1 MTKTNPACKSRKAA
15 ILPML
20 AVSMVALVGII
31 ALAVDI
37 GILAQTKSQIQS
49 AADAAAL
56 SGSRGLTGDTTTDN
70 NRAAVN
76 GLALST
82 VQASTIMGKSLQ
94 ASQLTTQVGYYNYDA
109 VLGKFQT
116 VFTGSKPATENWST
130 VKSNI
135 TFSQPTSLAKFF
147 NYSAFSA
154 TATATA
160 VHRPR
165 DLAIILD
172 FSGSMRFNSLPAY
185 PPLRGLISG
194 SMNPDPN
201 IPRFGPWQTNTDKMQ
216 RSASAIYRDTDGD
229 YAPNNHTIE
238 TNDGPPIVKDFYC
251 KQQADGSYINAFYR
265 PLSPYNWRTAPGNF
279 ALPAPDNF
287 QTQADTPVQFTS
299 STTGMGGDRWPK
311 IDGFQNGSGGIR
323 PVPNNTGPPY
333 ASTVQQ
339 YVFNNTT
346 LQPNSHAKNVA
357 FEAAGYTDFQGF
369 TMGPGYYG
377 KTFYMW
383 PPDPRPGRDWRK
395 KFFVYGS
402 DSTTPCDDNA
412 LLFDTSTRLFRTAS
426 TSSYKI
432 NYTAVMNWI
441 NSGPKVFPD
450 NMRAGRVLYYSAIPT
465 TIPISGGSDDQ
476 KFWRA
481 YIDYVIG
488 AGNQDEILYG
498 QRTGAY
504 GTAKITS
511 KSSLTASTKPYMHY
525 NDNPIHPHLNF
536 WFGPVSFLS
545 FLSDYRIGRNWL
557 PGTAHESA
565 TWQLKAGIQSALVDI
580 QKNHPND
587 QAALIYFSTLNNYNV
602 ARVPMGKDFTRMKNA
617 LFYPFSLLN
626 NLNDPNAE
634 IRPYGSSFNTS
645 YLGTISNSGG
655 IAFGQWNDQT
665 LGNVPNAGNGTNP
678 DMAFMVAYNEFSS
691 ATGFNGRKGAQKM
704 IIFETDGQPNSH
716 ANETFQGGGAY
727 LSKFINISD
736 APNSATSDAD
746 YYALNTLQTVC
757 NLTTANPN
765 GYSTIKNPVK
775 VHSIAFGQLFETT
788 GPATSAAMTFLVNC
802 QIKGKTSPAGST
814 TLNSEK
820 IITGTYTQRIE
831 KIRSAFERV
840 LQDGIQITLV
850 E

>member
-1 MTKTNPACKSRKAA
+1 MTNITLRNKTRKAA

-37 GILAQTKSQIQS
+37 GILAQTKSQLQS
-49 AADAAAL
+49 VADAAAL
-56 SGSRGLTGDTTTDN
+56 SGSRGLTGDAGTDN
-70 NRAAVN
+70 NKNAVN
-76 GLALST
+76 GLVLST
-82 VQASTIMGKSLQ
+82 IQASTIMGQTLQ

-116 VFTGSKPATENWST
+116 IFTGSKPATENWSA
-130 VKSNI
+130 VKTDVS
-135 TFSQPTSLAKFF
+135 FSQPTSLANFF

-172 FSGSMRFNSLPAY
+172 YSGSMRFNSIPAY
-185 PPLRGLISG
+185 PTNGSISG

-201 IPRFGPWQTNTDKMQ
+201 IPRFGPWSTITSVMQ
-216 RSASAIYRDTDGD
+216 RTTQNGD
-229 YAPNNHTIE
+229 SAPNNHTIE

-251 KQQADGSYINAFYR
+251 KQADGSYINAFYR
-265 PLSPYNWRTAPGNF
+265 PLSPYNWRTTSTNF

-287 QTQADTPVQFTS
+287 QDQSNTPVQFTS
-299 STTGMGGDRWPK
+299 SSTGMGGDRWPK
-311 IDGFQNGSGGIR
+311 TNGYNLGA
-323 PVPNNTGPPY
+323 VPNNTGSPY

-339 YVFNNTT
+339 YVSGNTT
-346 LQPNSHAKNVA
+346 AQANSHAKNVA
-357 FEAAGYTDFQGF
+357 FESAGYTDFQGF

-383 PPDPRPGRDWRK
+383 PPDPRAANDWRK
-395 KFFVYGS
+395 KFFFYGS
-402 DSTTPCDDNA
+402 NSTTPCDDNS
-412 LLFDTSTRLFRTAS
+412 LLFSTNNGKFRTAS
-426 TSSYKI
+426 TTSYKI

-450 NMRAGRVLYYSAIPT
+450 NMRAGRVLYYDSIPT
-465 TIPISGGSDDQ
+465 TIPDTGGTLDQ

-488 AGNQDEILYG
+488 AGNQTQILYG
-498 QRTGAY
+498 QNATAY
-504 GTAKITS
+504 GTTKITA
-511 KSSLTASTKPYMHY
+511 KASLTASPAPYMHY
-525 NDNPIHPHLNF
+525 NDNPIHPRLNF

-557 PGTAHESA
+557 PGTSHESA
-565 TWQLKAGIQSALVDI
+565 TWQLKAGIQSAIVDI

-587 QAALIYFSTLNNYNV
+587 QAALIYFSTLDNYNV
-602 ARVPMGKDFTRMKNA
+602 ARVPMGKDYTRMSNA
-617 LFYPFSLLN
+617 LFYPYSLLDS
-626 NLNDPNAE
+626 LSDPNAE

-645 YLGTISNSGG
+645 YLGTISSNG
-655 IAFGQWNDQT
+655 IDAGQWDNKSS
-665 LGNVPNAGNGTNP
+665 GEIPNADGGTDP
-678 DMAFMVAYNEFSS
+678 EMSFMAAYNQFSS
-691 ATGFNGRKGAQKM
+691 ATGFNGRKGANKM
-704 IIFETDGQPNSH
+704 IIFETDGQPTSNASG
-716 ANETFQGGGAY
+716 TFQSGGAY
-727 LSKFINISD
+727 LSKFTSIAD
-736 APNSATSDAD
+736 AGSSGADATS
-746 YYALNTLQTVC
+746 ALNTLQYVC
-757 NLTTANPN
+757 NLTTANPS
-765 GYSTIKNPVK
+765 GYSTIKNPVS
-775 VHSIAFGQLFETT
+775 VHSIAFGQLFETNSTST
-788 GPATSAAMTFLVNC
+788 GTAAAMDFLVKC
-802 QIKGKTSPAGST
+802 QIKGNTSPTGAT

-820 IITGTYTQRIE
+820 IIIGNYNERIE

-840 LQDGIQITLV
+840 LQSGIQITLI

>member
-1 MTKTNPACKSRKAA
+1 MTKTNTACKSRKAA

-20 AVSMVALVGII
+20 AISMVALIGII

-56 SGSRGLTGDTTTDN
+56 SGSRGLTGDTKTDN

-109 VLGKFQT
+109 ASGKFQT

-135 TFSQPTSLAKFF
+135 TFSQPASFAKFF

-185 PPLRGLISG
+185 DYFGPISG

-201 IPRFGPWQTNTDKMQ
+201 IPRFGPWSTITSVMQ
-216 RSASAIYRDTDGD
+216 RTTQYIDI
-229 YAPNNHTIE
+229 APNNHTIE

-251 KQQADGSYINAFYR
+251 KQADGSYINAFDR

-279 ALPAPDNF
+279 ALPAPDDNF
-287 QTQADTPVQFTS
+287 QTQSNTPVQFTS

-311 IDGFQNGSGGIR
+311 TNGYNLA
-323 PVPNNTGPPY
+323 VPNNTGTPY

-339 YVFNNTT
+339 YVFGDTQARANT
-346 LQPNSHAKNVA
+346 HAKNVA

-383 PPDPRPGRDWRK
+383 PPDPRAANDWRK
-395 KFFVYGS
+395 KFFFKGS
-402 DSTTPCDDNA
+402 DSTTPCDDNS
-412 LLFDTSTRLFRTAS
+412 LLFSTFSATLGQFRTAS
-426 TSSYKI
+426 TSSYEI

-450 NMRAGRVLYYSAIPT
+450 NLRAGRVLYYSAIPT

-488 AGNQDEILYG
+488 AENQENILYG
-498 QRTGAY
+498 KNTTAY
-504 GTAKITS
+504 GTTKITS
-511 KSSLTASTKPYMHY
+511 KFSINSGRNSTTNPAPYMHY
-525 NDNPIHPHLNF
+525 NDNPIHPRLNF

-545 FLSDYRIGRNWL
+545 FLSDYRIFRNWL

-565 TWQLKAGIQSALVDI
+565 TWQLKAGIQSALVEI

-602 ARVPMGKDFTRMKNA
+602 ARVPMGKDFTRMSNA
-617 LFYPFSLLN
+617 LFYPYSLLDRLSEN
-626 NLNDPNAE
+626 PPAE
-634 IRPYGSSFNTS
+634 IPPYGPSFNTS
-645 YLGTISNSGG
+645 YLGTISSTNG
-655 IAFGQWNDQT
+655 IDGGQWDNKSSAEI
-665 LGNVPNAGNGTNP
+665 PNADGGTDP
-678 DMAFMVAYNEFSS
+678 EMAFMVAYNEFSS
-691 ATGFNGRKGAQKM
+691 ATGFNGRKGANKM
-704 IIFETDGQPNSH
+704 IIFETDGVPNQN
-716 ANETFQGGGAY
+716 ANGTFQSGGAY
-727 LSKFINISD
+727 FSKFTGIVNAGSSGAD
-736 APNSATSDAD
+736 ATS
-746 YYALNTLQTVC
+746 ALNTLQTVC
-757 NLTTANPN
+757 NLTSANPT
-765 GYSTIKNPVK
+765 GYSTIKNPVS
-775 VHSIAFGQLFETT
+775 VHCIAFGQLFETT
-788 GPATSAAMTFLVNC
+788 GPDTGAAMTFLVNC

-831 KIRSAFERV
+831 KIRSAFEKV
-840 LQDGIQITLV
+840 LQSGIQITLV

>member
-1 MTKTNPACKSRKAA
+1 
-15 ILPML
+15 ML

-56 SGSRGLTGDTTTDN
+56 SGSRGLTGDTKTDN

-82 VQASTIMGKSLQ
+82 VQASTIMGKTLQ
-94 ASQLTTQVGYYNYDA
+94 ANQLTTQVGYYNYDA

-135 TFSQPTSLAKFF
+135 TFSQPASFAKFF

-172 FSGSMRFNSLPAY
+172 FSGSMRFNSLPVY
-185 PPLRGLISG
+185 PHTGGAIIG

-201 IPRFGPWQTNTDKMQ
+201 IPKFGPWSTITSVMQ
-216 RSASAIYRDTDGD
+216 RTNEYIHPGTQEHF
-229 YAPNNHTIE
+229 APNNHTIE

-251 KQQADGSYINAFYR
+251 KQADGSYINAFYR

-311 IDGFQNGSGGIR
+311 TNGYKLGA
-323 PVPNNTGPPY
+323 VPNNTGPPY

-339 YVFNNTT
+339 YVSGNTT
-346 LQPNSHAKNVA
+346 AQPNSHAKNVA
-357 FEAAGYTDFQGF
+357 FEAAGYTNFQGF

-383 PPDPRPGRDWRK
+383 PPDPRPNRDWRK
-395 KFFVYGS
+395 KFFLDAS
-402 DSTTPCDDNA
+402 DGTPCDDNS
-412 LLFDTSTRLFRTAS
+412 LLFSNASATLGQFRTAS

-450 NMRAGRVLYYSAIPT
+450 NLRAGRVLYYSAIPT
-465 TIPISGGSDDQ
+465 TIPNSGGTDDQ
-476 KFWRA
+476 RFWRA

-488 AGNQDEILYG
+488 AGNQTQILYG
-498 QRTGAY
+498 QRTTAY
-504 GTAKITS
+504 GTTKITS
-511 KSSLTASTKPYMHY
+511 KSSINSGRTNSSTTAPYMHY
-525 NDNPIHPHLNF
+525 NDNPMHPRLNF

-545 FLSDYRIGRNWL
+545 FLSDFRIGRNWL

-587 QAALIYFSTLNNYNV
+587 QAALIYFSDINNYNV
-602 ARVPMGKDFTRMKNA
+602 ARIPMGKDFTRMKNA

-655 IAFGQWNDQT
+655 IVAGQWDDKT
-665 LGNVPNAGNGTNP
+665 LGNVPNADNRTNP

-691 ATGFNGRKGAQKM
+691 VTGFNGRKGTQKM
-704 IIFETDGQPNSH
+704 IIFETDGAPTKH
-716 ANETFQGGGAY
+716 ANRTFQGGGAY

-736 APNSATSDAD
+736 APGSAASDAD
-746 YYALNTLQTVC
+746 NYALNTLQIVC
-757 NLTTANPN
+757 NLTTANLS

-788 GPATSAAMTFLVNC
+788 GPATSAAMAFLVNC

>member
-1 MTKTNPACKSRKAA
+1 MTKIKFIKKARKAA

-20 AVSMVALVGII
+20 AISMVALVGMI

-37 GILAQTKSQIQS
+37 GILAQTKSQLQS

-56 SGSRGLTGDTTTDN
+56 SGSRGLTGDISTDN

-76 GLALST
+76 GLALNTIQASKIMGQT
-82 VQASTIMGKSLQ
+82 VQASQM
-94 ASQLTTQVGYYNYDA
+94 TTQVGYYNYDA

-116 VFTGSKPATENWST
+116 IFTGSKPATENWSA
-130 VKSNI
+130 VKTDV

-154 TATATA
+154 TASATA

-172 FSGSMRFNSLPAY
+172 YSGSMRFNSIPAY
-185 PPLRGLISG
+185 PLNNSISG

-201 IPRFGPWQTNTDKMQ
+201 IPRFGPWSTITSVMQ
-216 RSASAIYRDTDGD
+216 RTTQYSDSFGD
-229 YAPNNHTIE
+229 NAPNNHTIE
-238 TNDGPPIVKDFYC
+238 TDDGPPIVKDFYC
-251 KQQADGSYINAFYR
+251 KQADGSYISAFHR
-265 PLSPYNWRTAPGNF
+265 PLTPYNWRTTPTNF

-287 QTQADTPVQFTS
+287 QTQSNTPVQFTS
-299 STTGMGGDRWPK
+299 SSTGMGGDRWPK
-311 IDGFQNGSGGIR
+311 TNGYNLGA
-323 PVPNNTGPPY
+323 VPNNTGSPY

-339 YVFNNTT
+339 YVSGNTT
-346 LQPNSHAKNVA
+346 AQANSHAKNGA
-357 FEAAGYTDFQGF
+357 FESAGYTDFQGF

-383 PPDPRPGRDWRK
+383 PPDPRAANDWRK
-395 KFFVYGS
+395 KFFFYGS
-402 DSTTPCDDNA
+402 NSTTPCDDNS

-432 NYTAVMNWI
+432 NYTAVINWL

-465 TIPISGGSDDQ
+465 TIPDTGGDPDQ
-476 KFWRA
+476 RFWRA

-488 AGNQDEILYG
+488 ARNQTQILYG
-498 QRTGAY
+498 QNTTAY
-504 GTAKITS
+504 GTARITA
-511 KSSLTASTKPYMHY
+511 KASLTAATKPYMHY
-525 NDNPIHPHLNF
+525 NDNPIHPRLNF

-580 QKNHPND
+580 KKNHPND
-587 QAALIYFSTLNNYNV
+587 QAALIYFSTLSEYNV
-602 ARVPMGKDFTRMKNA
+602 ARVPMGKNFTRMNNA
-617 LFYPFSLLN
+617 LFYPYSLLDSLGN
-626 NLNDPNAE
+626 PNAE
-634 IRPYGSSFNTS
+634 IRPYDNNFNSISS
-645 YLGTISNSGG
+645 GEI
-655 IAFGQWNDQT
+655 
-665 LGNVPNAGNGTNP
+665 PNADGGTDP
-678 DMAFMVAYNEFSS
+678 QMAFMVAYNEFSS
-691 ATGFNGRKGAQKM
+691 ATGFNGRKGANKM
-704 IIFETDGQPNSH
+704 IIFETDGNPTFKNS
-716 ANETFQGGGAY
+716 ATFQPGGAY
-727 LSKFINISD
+727 FSKFTAFTD
-736 APNSATSDAD
+736 AVSSSTASTE
-746 YYALNTLQTVC
+746 ALNTLQHVC
-757 NLTTANPN
+757 NLTTANPT
-765 GYSTIKNPVK
+765 GFSTIKNPVS
-775 VHSIAFGQLFETT
+775 VHSIAFGQLFETNSTST
-788 GPATSAAMTFLVNC
+788 GTAAAMDFLVKC
-802 QIKGKTSPAGST
+802 QIKGNTSPTGAT

-820 IITGTYTQRIE
+820 IIIGNYNERIE

-840 LQDGIQITLV
+840 LQSGIQITLI

>member
-1 MTKTNPACKSRKAA
+1 MTKISLINRSRKAA
-15 ILPML
+15 IVPLL
-20 AVSMVALVGII
+20 AVSMVALIGII

-37 GILAQTKSQIQS
+37 GILAQTKSQLQS

-56 SGSRGLTGDTTTDN
+56 SGSRGLTGDTKTDN

-82 VQASTIMGKSLQ
+82 IQASTIMGQTLQ
-94 ASQLTTQVGYYNYDA
+94 SSQLATQVGYYNYDA

-116 VFTGSKPATENWST
+116 VFTGSKPATENWSA
-130 VKSNI
+130 VKTNV
-135 TFSQPTSLAKFF
+135 TFSQPTSIAKFF

-172 FSGSMRFNSLPAY
+172 YSGSMRFNSIPAY
-185 PPLRGLISG
+185 PIFNSISG
-194 SMNPDPN
+194 SMNPDQN
-201 IPRFGPWQTNTDKMQ
+201 IPRFGPWSAITSVMQ
-216 RSASAIYRDTDGD
+216 RTTQFGD
-229 YAPNNHTIE
+229 SAPNNHTIE

-251 KQQADGSYINAFYR
+251 KQPDGSYINAFYR
-265 PLSPYNWRTAPGNF
+265 PLSPYNWRTTPTNF

-287 QTQADTPVQFTS
+287 QGQSNSPVQFTS

-311 IDGFQNGSGGIR
+311 TNGYNLGA
-323 PVPNNTGPPY
+323 VPNNTGTPY

-339 YVFNNTT
+339 YVSNNTT
-346 LQPNSHAKNVA
+346 LQANTHAKNVA
-357 FEAAGYTDFQGF
+357 FESAGYTDFQGF

-383 PPDPRPGRDWRK
+383 PPDPRAANDWRK
-395 KFFVYGS
+395 KFFFYGS
-402 DSTTPCDDNA
+402 NSVTPCDDNS
-412 LLFDTSTRLFRTAS
+412 LLFDASTRLFRTAS
-426 TSSYKI
+426 TTSYKI

-465 TIPISGGSDDQ
+465 SIPDTGGTLDQ

-481 YIDYVIG
+481 YIDYAIG
-488 AGNQDEILYG
+488 AGNQTEILYG
-498 QRTGAY
+498 QNTSAY
-504 GTAKITS
+504 GTARITA
-511 KSSLTASTKPYMHY
+511 KASLTASPAPYMHY
-525 NDNPIHPHLNF
+525 NDNPIHPRLNF

-587 QAALIYFSTLNNYNV
+587 QASLIYFSTLNSYNV
-602 ARVPMGKDFTRMKNA
+602 ARVPMGKDFTRMSNA
-617 LFYPFSLLN
+617 LFYPYSLLN
-626 NLNDPNAE
+626 SLGDPNAE
-634 IRPYGSSFNTS
+634 IRPYGSNFNSS
-645 YLGTISNSGG
+645 YLATISNSGG
-655 IAFGQWNDQT
+655 IDSGLWDNRSS
-665 LGNVPNAGNGTNP
+665 GEIPNADGGTDP
-678 DMAFMVAYNEFSS
+678 EMSFMAAYNQFSS
-691 ATGFNGRKGAQKM
+691 ATGFNGRKGANKM
-704 IIFETDGQPNSH
+704 IIFETDGQPNSS
-716 ANETFQGGGAY
+716 AIGTFQSGGAY
-727 LSKFINISD
+727 MSKFTSIADNGSSSAD
-736 APNSATSDAD
+736 ATD
-746 YYALNTLQTVC
+746 ALNTLQTVC
-757 NLTTANPN
+757 NLTTANPT
-765 GYSTIKNPVK
+765 GFSTIKNPVS
-775 VHSIAFGQLFETT
+775 VHSIAFGQLFETNSTST
-788 GPATSAAMTFLVNC
+788 GTAAAMDFLVKC
-802 QIKGKTSPAGST
+802 QIKGMTSPAGST

-820 IITGTYTQRIE
+820 IIIGTYTERIE

-840 LQDGIQITLV
+840 LQSGIQITLV

>member
-1 MTKTNPACKSRKAA
+1 MTKISLINRSRKAA
-15 ILPML
+15 ILPLL
-20 AVSMVALVGII
+20 AVSMVALIGII

-37 GILAQTKSQIQS
+37 GILAQTKSQLQS

-56 SGSRGLTGDTTTDN
+56 SGSRGLTGDTGTDN
-70 NRAAVN
+70 NRAAVT

-82 VQASTIMGKSLQ
+82 IQASTIMGQTLQ
-94 ASQLTTQVGYYNYDA
+94 SSQLATQVGYYNYDS

-116 VFTGSKPATENWST
+116 VFTGSKPATENWSA
-130 VKSNI
+130 VKTDV

-154 TATATA
+154 TASATA

-185 PPLRGLISG
+185 PTTSGSISG

-201 IPRFGPWQTNTDKMQ
+201 IPRFGPWSAITSVMQ
-216 RSASAIYRDTDGD
+216 RTTQYSDS
-229 YAPNNHTIE
+229 APNNHTIE

-251 KQQADGSYINAFYR
+251 KQADGSYISAFYR
-265 PLSPYNWRTAPGNF
+265 PLSPYNWRTTPTNF

-287 QTQADTPVQFTS
+287 QDQSNTPVQFTS

-311 IDGFQNGSGGIR
+311 TNGYNLGA
-323 PVPNNTGPPY
+323 VPNNTGTPY

-339 YVFNNTT
+339 YVSGNTT
-346 LQPNSHAKNVA
+346 AQANSHAKNVA

-383 PPDPRPGRDWRK
+383 PPDPRAANDWRK
-395 KFFVYGS
+395 KFFFYGS
-402 DSTTPCDDNA
+402 NSVTPCDDNS
-412 LLFDTSTRLFRTAS
+412 LLFSTTTGKLRTAS
-426 TSSYKI
+426 TTSYKI

-465 TIPISGGSDDQ
+465 TIPDTGGTLDQ

-481 YIDYVIG
+481 FIDYVIG
-488 AGNQDEILYG
+488 AGNQTEILYG
-498 QRTGAY
+498 QNSTAY
-504 GTAKITS
+504 GTTKITA
-511 KSSLTASTKPYMHY
+511 KASLTASPAPYMHY
-525 NDNPIHPHLNF
+525 NDNPIHPRLNF

-545 FLSDYRIGRNWL
+545 FLSDYRIYRNWL

-587 QAALIYFSTLNNYNV
+587 QAALIYFSTLDNYNV
-602 ARVPMGKDFTRMKNA
+602 ARVPMGKDFTRMSNA
-617 LFYPFSLLN
+617 LFYPYSLLDS
-626 NLNDPNAE
+626 LSDPNAE

-655 IAFGQWNDQT
+655 IDAGQWDDKT
-665 LGNVPNAGNGTNP
+665 SGDVPNAGDGTDP
-678 DMAFMVAYNEFSS
+678 EMSFMAAYNQFSS
-691 ATGFNGRKGAQKM
+691 ATGFNGRKGANKM
-704 IIFETDGQPNSH
+704 IIFETDGQPTSS
-716 ANETFQGGGAY
+716 ALGTFQSGGAY
-727 LSKFINISD
+727 MSKFTSIADNGSSGAD
-736 APNSATSDAD
+736 ATD
-746 YYALNTLQTVC
+746 ALNTLQYVC
-757 NLTTANPN
+757 NLTTANPS
-765 GYSTIKNPVK
+765 GYSTVKNPVS
-775 VHSIAFGQLFETT
+775 VHSIAFGQLFETNSTST
-788 GPATSAAMTFLVNC
+788 GTAAAMDFLVKC
-802 QIKGKTSPAGST
+802 QIKGMTSPAGST

-820 IITGTYTQRIE
+820 IIIGTYTERIE

-840 LQDGIQITLV
+840 LQSGIQITLID
-850 E
+850 

>member
-1 MTKTNPACKSRKAA
+1 MTKINPACKSRKAA
-15 ILPML
+15 IVPLL
-20 AVSMVALVGII
+20 AVSMVALIGII

-37 GILAQTKSQIQS
+37 GILAQTKSQLQS

-56 SGSRGLTGDTTTDN
+56 SGSRGLTGDTSTDN
-70 NRAAVN
+70 NRAAVT

-82 VQASTIMGKSLQ
+82 IQASTIMGQTLQ
-94 ASQLTTQVGYYNYDA
+94 SSQLATQVGYYNYDA

-116 VFTGSKPATENWST
+116 VFTGSKPATENWSA
-130 VKSNI
+130 VKTDV

-154 TATATA
+154 TASATA

-172 FSGSMRFNSLPAY
+172 FSGSMRFNSIPAY
-185 PPLRGLISG
+185 PFSGSTISG

-201 IPRFGPWQTNTDKMQ
+201 IPRFGPWSAITSVMQ
-216 RSASAIYRDTDGD
+216 RTTQYGD
-229 YAPNNHTIE
+229 SAPNNHTIE

-251 KQQADGSYINAFYR
+251 KQADGSYISAFYR
-265 PLSPYNWRTAPGNF
+265 PLSPYNWRTTPTNF

-287 QTQADTPVQFTS
+287 QDQSNTPVQFTS

-311 IDGFQNGSGGIR
+311 TNGYNLGA
-323 PVPNNTGPPY
+323 VPNNTGSPY

-339 YVFNNTT
+339 YVSGNTT
-346 LQPNSHAKNVA
+346 VQANTHAKNVA
-357 FEAAGYTDFQGF
+357 FESAGYTDFQGF

-383 PPDPRPGRDWRK
+383 PPDPRAANDWRK
-395 KFFVYGS
+395 KFFFYGS
-402 DSTTPCDDNA
+402 NSVTPCDDNS
-412 LLFDTSTRLFRTAS
+412 LLFDASTRLFRTAS
-426 TSSYKI
+426 TTSYKI

-465 TIPISGGSDDQ
+465 TIPDTGGTLDQ

-488 AGNQDEILYG
+488 AGNQTEILYG
-498 QRTGAY
+498 QNTTAY
-504 GTAKITS
+504 GTTRITAKA
-511 KSSLTASTKPYMHY
+511 SLTANPAPYMHY
-525 NDNPIHPHLNF
+525 NDNPIHPRLNF

-545 FLSDYRIGRNWL
+545 FLSDYRIYRNWL

-580 QKNHPND
+580 KKNHPND
-587 QAALIYFSTLNNYNV
+587 QAALIYFSTLDNYNV
-602 ARVPMGKDFTRMKNA
+602 ARVPMGKDFTRMSNA
-617 LFYPFSLLN
+617 LFYPYSLLDS
-626 NLNDPNAE
+626 LSDPNAE
-634 IRPYGSSFNTS
+634 IRPYGSSFNST
-645 YLGTISNSGG
+645 YLATISNSGG
-655 IAFGQWNDQT
+655 IDSGQWDNKSS
-665 LGNVPNAGNGTNP
+665 GEIPNADGGTDP
-678 DMAFMVAYNEFSS
+678 EMSFMAAYNQFSS
-691 ATGFNGRKGAQKM
+691 ATGFNGRKGANKM
-704 IIFETDGQPNSH
+704 IIFETDGQPTSS
-716 ANETFQGGGAY
+716 ALGTFQSGGAY
-727 LSKFINISD
+727 MSKFTSIADNG
-736 APNSATSDAD
+736 NSGANSTD
-746 YYALNTLQTVC
+746 ALNTLQYVC
-757 NLTTANPN
+757 NLTTANPS
-765 GYSTIKNPVK
+765 GYSTVKNPVS
-775 VHSIAFGQLFETT
+775 VHSIAFGQLFETNSTST
-788 GPATSAAMTFLVNC
+788 GTAAAMDFLVQC
-802 QIKGKTSPAGST
+802 QIKGMTSPAGST

-820 IITGTYTQRIE
+820 IIIGTYTERIE

-840 LQDGIQITLV
+840 LQSGIQITLV

>member
-1 MTKTNPACKSRKAA
+1 MTNITLRNKTRKAA

-37 GILAQTKSQIQS
+37 GILAQTKSQLQS
-49 AADAAAL
+49 VADAAAL
-56 SGSRGLTGDTTTDN
+56 SGSRGLTGDAGTDN
-70 NRAAVN
+70 NKNAVN
-76 GLALST
+76 GLVLST
-82 VQASTIMGKSLQ
+82 IQASTIMGQTLQ

-116 VFTGSKPATENWST
+116 IFTGSKPATENWSA
-130 VKSNI
+130 VKTDVS
-135 TFSQPTSLAKFF
+135 FSQPTSLANFF

-172 FSGSMRFNSLPAY
+172 YSGSMRFNSIPAY
-185 PPLRGLISG
+185 PTNGSISG

-201 IPRFGPWQTNTDKMQ
+201 IPRFGPWSTITSVMQ
-216 RSASAIYRDTDGD
+216 RTTQYGD
-229 YAPNNHTIE
+229 SAPNNHTIE

-251 KQQADGSYINAFYR
+251 KQADGSYINAFYR
-265 PLSPYNWRTAPGNF
+265 PLSPYNWRTTSTNF

-287 QTQADTPVQFTS
+287 QDQSNTPVQFTS
-299 STTGMGGDRWPK
+299 SSTGMGGDRWPK
-311 IDGFQNGSGGIR
+311 TNGYNLGA
-323 PVPNNTGPPY
+323 VPNNTGSPY

-339 YVFNNTT
+339 YVSGNTT
-346 LQPNSHAKNVA
+346 AQANSHAKNVA
-357 FEAAGYTDFQGF
+357 FESAGYTDFQGF

-383 PPDPRPGRDWRK
+383 PPDPRAANDWRK
-395 KFFVYGS
+395 KFFFYGS
-402 DSTTPCDDNA
+402 NSTTPCDDNS
-412 LLFDTSTRLFRTAS
+412 LLFSTNNGKFRTAS
-426 TSSYKI
+426 TTSYKI

-450 NMRAGRVLYYSAIPT
+450 NMRAGRVLYYDSIPT
-465 TIPISGGSDDQ
+465 TIPDTGGTLDQ

-488 AGNQDEILYG
+488 AGNQTQILYG
-498 QRTGAY
+498 QNATAY
-504 GTAKITS
+504 GTTKITA
-511 KSSLTASTKPYMHY
+511 KASLTASPAPYMHY
-525 NDNPIHPHLNF
+525 NDNPIHPRLNF

-557 PGTAHESA
+557 PGTSHESA
-565 TWQLKAGIQSALVDI
+565 TWQLKAGIQSAIVDI

-587 QAALIYFSTLNNYNV
+587 QAALIYFSTLDNYNV
-602 ARVPMGKDFTRMKNA
+602 ARVPMGKDYTRMSNA
-617 LFYPFSLLN
+617 LFYPYSLLDS
-626 NLNDPNAE
+626 LSDPNAE

-645 YLGTISNSGG
+645 YLGTISSNG
-655 IAFGQWNDQT
+655 IDAGQWDNKSS
-665 LGNVPNAGNGTNP
+665 GEIPNADGGTDP
-678 DMAFMVAYNEFSS
+678 EMSFMAAYNQFSS
-691 ATGFNGRKGAQKM
+691 ATGFNGRKGANKM
-704 IIFETDGQPNSH
+704 IIFETDGQPTSNASG
-716 ANETFQGGGAY
+716 TFQSGGAY
-727 LSKFINISD
+727 LSKFTSIAD
-736 APNSATSDAD
+736 AGSSGADATS
-746 YYALNTLQTVC
+746 ALNTLQYVC
-757 NLTTANPN
+757 NLTTANPS
-765 GYSTIKNPVK
+765 GYSTIKNPVS
-775 VHSIAFGQLFETT
+775 VHSIAFGQLFETNSTST
-788 GPATSAAMTFLVNC
+788 GTAAAMDFLVKC
-802 QIKGKTSPAGST
+802 QIKGNTSPTGAT

-820 IITGTYTQRIE
+820 IIIGNYNERIE

-840 LQDGIQITLV
+840 LQSGIQITLI

>member
-1 MTKTNPACKSRKAA
+1 MTKSNPACKSRKAA
-15 ILPML
+15 IVPLL
-20 AVSMVALVGII
+20 AVSMVALIGII

-37 GILAQTKSQIQS
+37 GILAQTKSQLQS

-56 SGSRGLTGDTTTDN
+56 SGSRGLTGDTKTDN
-70 NRAAVN
+70 NRAAVT

-82 VQASTIMGKSLQ
+82 IQASTIMGQTLQ
-94 ASQLTTQVGYYNYDA
+94 SSQLATQVGYYNYDA

-116 VFTGSKPATENWST
+116 VFTGSKPATENWSA
-130 VKSNI
+130 VKTDV

-154 TATATA
+154 TASATA

-172 FSGSMRFNSLPAY
+172 YSGSMRFNSLPAY
-185 PPLRGLISG
+185 PAFGSISG

-201 IPRFGPWQTNTDKMQ
+201 IPRFGPWSTTTSVMQ
-216 RSASAIYRDTDGD
+216 RTTQNGD
-229 YAPNNHTIE
+229 SAPNNHTIE
-238 TNDGPPIVKDFYC
+238 TNDGPPIVKDFYS
-251 KQQADGSYINAFYR
+251 KQADGSYISAFYR
-265 PLSPYNWRTAPGNF
+265 PLSPYNWRTTPTNF

-287 QTQADTPVQFTS
+287 QDQSNTPVQFTS

-311 IDGFQNGSGGIR
+311 TNGYNLGA
-323 PVPNNTGPPY
+323 VPNNTGSPY

-339 YVFNNTT
+339 YVSGNTT
-346 LQPNSHAKNVA
+346 AQANTHAKNVA
-357 FEAAGYTDFQGF
+357 FESAGYTDFQGF

-383 PPDPRPGRDWRK
+383 PPDPRASNDWRK
-395 KFFVYGS
+395 KFFYYGS
-402 DSTTPCDDNA
+402 NSVTPCDDNS
-412 LLFDTSTRLFRTAS
+412 LLFSTSNGRFRTAS
-426 TSSYKI
+426 TTSYKI

-465 TIPISGGSDDQ
+465 TIPDTGGTLDQ

-488 AGNQDEILYG
+488 AGNQTEILYG
-498 QRTGAY
+498 QNTTAY
-504 GTAKITS
+504 GTTKITA
-511 KSSLTASTKPYMHY
+511 KASLTASPAPYMHY
-525 NDNPIHPHLNF
+525 NDNPIHPRLNF
-536 WFGPVSFLS
+536 WFGPMSFLS

-587 QAALIYFSTLNNYNV
+587 QAALIYFSTLDNYNV
-602 ARVPMGKDFTRMKNA
+602 ARVPMGKDFTRMSNA
-617 LFYPFSLLN
+617 LFYPYSLLDR
-626 NLNDPNAE
+626 LSESPPAE
-634 IRPYGSSFNTS
+634 IRPYGSNFNTS
-645 YLGTISNSGG
+645 YLGTISSTNG
-655 IAFGQWNDQT
+655 IDGGQWDNKSSAEI
-665 LGNVPNAGNGTNP
+665 PNADGGTDP
-678 DMAFMVAYNEFSS
+678 EMAFMAAYNQFSS
-691 ATGFNGRKGAQKM
+691 ATGFNGRKGANKM
-704 IIFETDGQPNSH
+704 IIFETDGQPTS
-716 ANETFQGGGAY
+716 AAIGTFQSGGAY
-727 LSKFINISD
+727 MSKFTSIEDNGSSGAD
-736 APNSATSDAD
+736 ATN
-746 YYALNTLQTVC
+746 ALNTLQTVC
-757 NLTTANPN
+757 NLTTANPS
-765 GYSTIKNPVK
+765 GYSTVKNPVS
-775 VHSIAFGQLFETT
+775 VHSIAFGQLFETNS
-788 GPATSAAMTFLVNC
+788 TSTSTAAAMDFLVKC
-802 QIKGKTSPAGST
+802 QIKGMTSPAGST

-820 IITGTYTQRIE
+820 IIIGTYTERIE

-840 LQDGIQITLV
+840 LQSGIQITLI

>member
-1 MTKTNPACKSRKAA
+1 MTKIKFIKKARKAA

-20 AVSMVALVGII
+20 AISMVALVGMI

-37 GILAQTKSQIQS
+37 GILAQTKSQLQS

-56 SGSRGLTGDTTTDN
+56 SGSRGLTGDISTDN

-76 GLALST
+76 GLALNTIQASKIMGQT
-82 VQASTIMGKSLQ
+82 VQASQM
-94 ASQLTTQVGYYNYDA
+94 TTQVGYYNYDA

-116 VFTGSKPATENWST
+116 IFTGSKPATENWSA
-130 VKSNI
+130 VKTDV

-154 TATATA
+154 TASATA

-172 FSGSMRFNSLPAY
+172 YSGSMRFNSIPAY
-185 PPLRGLISG
+185 PTNGSISG

-201 IPRFGPWQTNTDKMQ
+201 IPRFGPWSTITSVMQ
-216 RSASAIYRDTDGD
+216 RTTQNGD
-229 YAPNNHTIE
+229 SAPNNHTIE
-238 TNDGPPIVKDFYC
+238 TDDGPPIVKDFYS
-251 KQQADGSYINAFYR
+251 KQADGSYISAFYR
-265 PLSPYNWRTAPGNF
+265 PLTPYNWRTTPTNF

-287 QTQADTPVQFTS
+287 QDQSNTPVQFTS
-299 STTGMGGDRWPK
+299 SATGMGGDRWPK
-311 IDGFQNGSGGIR
+311 TNGYNLGA
-323 PVPNNTGPPY
+323 VPNNTGTPY

-339 YVFNNTT
+339 YVSGNTT
-346 LQPNSHAKNVA
+346 SQANSHAKNVA
-357 FEAAGYTDFQGF
+357 FESAGYTDFQGF

-383 PPDPRPGRDWRK
+383 PPDPRASNDWRK
-395 KFFVYGS
+395 KFFFYGS
-402 DSTTPCDDNA
+402 NSTTPCDDNS
-412 LLFDTSTRLFRTAS
+412 LLFSTTNGRFRTAS
-426 TSSYKI
+426 TTSYKI

-465 TIPISGGSDDQ
+465 TIPDTGGTLDQ

-488 AGNQDEILYG
+488 AGNQTEILYG
-498 QRTGAY
+498 QNTTAY
-504 GTAKITS
+504 GTTRITAKA
-511 KSSLTASTKPYMHY
+511 SLTANPAPYMHY
-525 NDNPIHPHLNF
+525 NDNPIHPRLNF

-545 FLSDYRIGRNWL
+545 FLSDYRIYRNWL

-587 QAALIYFSTLNNYNV
+587 QAALIYFSTLDNYNV
-602 ARVPMGKDFTRMKNA
+602 ARVPMGKDFTRMSNA
-617 LFYPFSLLN
+617 LFYPYSLLDSLSN
-626 NLNDPNAE
+626 PNAE

-655 IAFGQWNDQT
+655 IDSGQWDNKSS
-665 LGNVPNAGNGTNP
+665 GEIPNADGGTDP
-678 DMAFMVAYNEFSS
+678 EMSFMAAYNQFSS
-691 ATGFNGRKGAQKM
+691 ATGFNGRKGANKM
-704 IIFETDGQPNSH
+704 IIFETDGQPTSNASG
-716 ANETFQGGGAY
+716 TFQSGGAY
-727 LSKFINISD
+727 LSKFTGISD
-736 APNSATSDAD
+736 AGSSGADATS
-746 YYALNTLQTVC
+746 ALNTLQYVC
-757 NLTTANPN
+757 NLTTANPS
-765 GYSTIKNPVK
+765 GYSTIKNPVS
-775 VHSIAFGQLFETT
+775 VHSIAFGQLFETNSTST
-788 GPATSAAMTFLVNC
+788 GTAAAMDFLVKC
-802 QIKGKTSPAGST
+802 QIKGNTSPSGST

-820 IITGTYTQRIE
+820 IIIGNYNERIE

-840 LQDGIQITLV
+840 LQSGIQITLI